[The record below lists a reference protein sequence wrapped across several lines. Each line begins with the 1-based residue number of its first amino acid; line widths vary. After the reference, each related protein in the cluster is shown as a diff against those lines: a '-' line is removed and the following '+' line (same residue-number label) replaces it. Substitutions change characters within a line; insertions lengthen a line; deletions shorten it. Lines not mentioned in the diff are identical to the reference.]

1 MPGYILAAFEV
12 TADYYTRHCL
22 EAARR
27 RLEVDSQARCSYYRA
42 EPDYDCDGRDLKALT
57 LRSSDHSRRREG
69 RAERIYTRLGL
80 KFKCNTDKNDIR
92 RCHGETLKTLLS
104 QSNGYAR
111 VTTAKQI
118 EITTKIQN

>member
-1 MPGYILAAFEV
+1 LPDYTLAAFEV

-27 RLEVDSQARCSYYRA
+27 RLEVDSQTRCSYYRA
-42 EPDYDCDGRDLKALT
+42 EPDYDCDERGLKALI

-69 RAERIYTRLGL
+69 RVERIYTRLGL

-92 RCHGETLKTLLS
+92 RCHGETLETLLS
-104 QSNGYAR
+104 QSNEYAR

-118 EITTKIQN
+118 EVTTKIQN